1 MSNMLPIQAVI
12 PKQSIFQ
19 VPAQTSVQE
28 REKTFGSFLKEAIQE
43 VDTLQKVSDEA
54 TAKLVRGEKVDLHNV
69 MVHAQKANI
78 ALTTTVEI
86 RNKVVEAYQEISRM
100 PL

>member
-19 VPAQTSVQE
+19 VPTQTPVE
-28 REKTFGSFLKEAIQE
+28 EPEKTFGSFLKEAIQE

-54 TAKLVRGEKVDLHNV
+54 TARLVRGEKVDLHNV